1 MTPAGSLEVEQVEA
15 LLGQFEDRREALIPI
30 LQEIQSTY
38 FYLPQPVL
46 RRVAQKLDIP
56 LTDVY
61 QVATF
66 YRCFSLEPV
75 GRHVVQVCLG
85 TACHVRGGPRVL
97 ERILRDLKLPAEG
110 TTKDQLFTVRSV
122 RCLGCCGLAP
132 VVQVDKRVHPHLTQ
146 AKVSGLLKLYRPK
159 DEATETVEVAEEVE
173 RG

>member
-1 MTPAGSLEVEQVEA
+1 MTPVGIEVEQVEA
-15 LLGQFEDRREALIPI
+15 LLGQYEDQREALIPI
-30 LQEIQSTY
+30 LQEVQSTY
-38 FYLPQPVL
+38 YYLPQPIL
-46 RRVAQKLDIP
+46 RRVSEKLDVP

-97 ERILRDLKLPAEG
+97 DRLFRDLKLGGEG
-110 TTKDQLFTVRSV
+110 TTKDFAFTVRSV

-132 VVQVDKRVHPHLTQ
+132 VVQVDKRIHPHMTQ
-146 AKVSGLLKLYRPK
+146 AKVAGLLKLYRPK
-159 DEATETVEVAEEVE
+159 PEEVE
-173 RG
+173 EFAQPVERS

>member
-1 MTPAGSLEVEQVEA
+1 
-15 LLGQFEDRREALIPI
+15 
-30 LQEIQSTY
+30 
-38 FYLPQPVL
+38 
-46 RRVAQKLDIP
+46 
-56 LTDVY
+56 
-61 QVATF
+61 
-66 YRCFSLEPV
+66 
-75 GRHVVQVCLG
+75 
-85 TACHVRGGPRVL
+85 VL

>member
-1 MTPAGSLEVEQVEA
+1 MSSASGTASEQVQA
-15 LLGQFEDRREALIPI
+15 LLGQFEDRRETLIPI

-38 FYLPQPVL
+38 FYLPQPIL
-46 RRVAQKLDIP
+46 RQVAQKLDVP
-56 LTDVY
+56 LTEVY

-97 ERILRDLKLPAEG
+97 DRLLRDLKLGAEG
-110 TTKDQLFTVRSV
+110 TTKDFAFTVRSV

-132 VVQVDKRVHPHLTQ
+132 VVQVDKRVHPHMTQ

-159 DEATETVEVAEEVE
+159 KEEKPEEAPAEVAPD
-173 RG
+173 